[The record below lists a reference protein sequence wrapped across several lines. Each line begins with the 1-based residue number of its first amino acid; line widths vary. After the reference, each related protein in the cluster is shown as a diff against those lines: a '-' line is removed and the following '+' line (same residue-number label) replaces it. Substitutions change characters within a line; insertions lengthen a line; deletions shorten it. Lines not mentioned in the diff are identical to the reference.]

1 MPQVRAALALD
12 FMVNK
17 NVDET
22 ELRKNNADIEA
33 NGECLQE
40 WCRL

>member
-17 NVDET
+17 NVGET
-22 ELRKNNADIEA
+22 ELRKNNVDIEA
-33 NGECLQE
+33 NGQCLQK
-40 WCRL
+40 